1 MKKRL
6 IALFVGVLLLTL
18 LPVLAHAEEA
28 AGEPTRFIKWEFDES
43 TGTLTVTGSGD
54 MSNYSYPDDSGIQNL
69 PPWSAY
75 LSEIKTIILP
85 DGLWSI
91 GRDAFRNCTKLES
104 ITIPDSVR
112 EIRMHAF
119 KDCTSLKTIDF
130 GSGVEQIGHRAFD
143 GCTALKS
150 ITLPG
155 SGETVENEAFRNC
168 TAMTSATLEPGVKSI
183 NANVFRNCKKLTSIK
198 IGDGIEHI
206 GESAF
211 RNTGWWDAQPNGVL
225 YIDHC
230 LIGYKES
237 YPQNVVIRDGTKM
250 IADYALWGCTN
261 MTSVTIPDSV
271 EYIGKA
277 AFGTCR
283 GLTSLT
289 IPYGV
294 KSIGQG
300 AFGRVENVKTIVIPD
315 SVTFMGVAA
324 FQSCTA
330 LESFTLPNHLERIE
344 QMTFSGC
351 SALKTIVIPDSVTE
365 ICENAFSDCTS
376 LTSIT
381 IPETMTKIYEE
392 AFSGCTGLKSITVP
406 CELGLAGFNDCKS
419 IDTVHITK
427 GTGRMLNYS
436 TYSYKNTPWYWT
448 EADTVTVTLDEGI
461 EYIGSYTFYQCK
473 KLKTFSMPNSVT
485 AIGEKAFCNC
495 INLESIVISD
505 SMTDIG
511 WHAFEGCTGIK
522 SITVPCG
529 LERNTFNYCK
539 SVSSVHLTKGTGKMN
554 DYTDSYRNTP
564 WYGTEADTVTVWL
577 DEGIENIGAYAFY
590 QCDKLRSFTI
600 PNTVT
605 TIGDYAFSGCTNL
618 ESVAVPDSLT
628 SLGEGVFSAC
638 AALKSI
644 HIPDGVARI
653 EKSAFENC
661 TAFECIYLGSGMTF
675 VGDGAFKGCSALTD
689 VYYNGTETQRN
700 EKFPVDAIGMY
711 NDALKNATWHFI
723 WEGDRPV
730 NATVEFGAGVL
741 YKGTTPY
748 VIANGMAQTPELI
761 VKDENGATIGPLY
774 YDAVFSENTN
784 AGTAYVDV
792 TFKNGY
798 TGTAQGWFKI
808 YLPATTW
815 TKVEN
820 VKDGILIQWKPVEG
834 AAGYVIYRRAWSTT
848 TNGWT
853 RFERWWNV
861 TGTSWIDGT
870 DNHPVY
876 AGTRY
881 QYGVKA
887 YFARRTDPVSGAEI
901 GGNVNE
907 PSGNYNLGEVGPLK
921 TTVRI
926 STRVLESVTPGKQQ
940 MTVKWTPT
948 KYFTGIRVQY
958 ARDPYFT
965 VDCKE
970 DLVAF
975 KLDANGDAVSPVP
988 SEDVIKGLY
997 PGLTFYV
1004 RVCSYHIFEGTTYYG
1019 EWSNVL
1025 SCTVK

>member
-1 MKKRL
+1 
-6 IALFVGVLLLTL
+6 
-18 LPVLAHAEEA
+18 
-28 AGEPTRFIKWEFDES
+28 
-43 TGTLTVTGSGD
+43 
-54 MSNYSYPDDSGIQNL
+54 
-69 PPWSAY
+69 
-75 LSEIKTIILP
+75 
-85 DGLWSI
+85 
-91 GRDAFRNCTKLES
+91 
-104 ITIPDSVR
+104 
-112 EIRMHAF
+112 
-119 KDCTSLKTIDF
+119 
-130 GSGVEQIGHRAFD
+130 
-143 GCTALKS
+143 
-150 ITLPG
+150 
-155 SGETVENEAFRNC
+155 
-168 TAMTSATLEPGVKSI
+168 
-183 NANVFRNCKKLTSIK
+183 
-198 IGDGIEHI
+198 
-206 GESAF
+206 
-211 RNTGWWDAQPNGVL
+211 L

-230 LIGYKES
+230 LIGRKDT
-237 YPQNVVIRDGTKM
+237 YPKNLEIRDGTKI
-250 IADYALWGCTN
+250 IADLALWGCTD
-261 MTSVTIPDSV
+261 MTSVVIPDSV
-271 EYIGKA
+271 EYIGNA
-277 AFGTCR
+277 AFGQCK

-294 KSIGQG
+294 KCLGYE
-300 AFGRVENVKTIVIPD
+300 AFNRLERIKSVVIPD
-315 SVTFMGVAA
+315 SVTSMGYAA
-324 FQSCTA
+324 FQGCTA
-330 LESFTLPNHLERIE
+330 LESVTLPNNLEKIE
-344 QMTFSGC
+344 ERVFNEC
-351 SALKTIVIPDSVTE
+351 SSLKSIVIPDSVTE
-365 ICENAFSDCTS
+365 IGKKAFCNCTS
-376 LTSIT
+376 LKSIT
-381 IPETMTKIYEE
+381 IPETITSIGEE
-392 AFSGCTGLKSITVP
+392 AFSGCTGLTSITVP
-406 CELGLAGFNDCKS
+406 CGLGLAAFNNSKA
-419 IDTVHITK
+419 INAVHITK
-427 GTGRMLNYS
+427 GTGRMFDYPY
-436 TYSYKNTPWYWT
+436 YSYRNTPWYRT

-461 EYIGSYTFYQCK
+461 EYIG
-473 KLKTFSMPNSVT
+473 
-485 AIGEKAFCNC
+485 EKAFY
-495 INLESIVISD
+495 E
-505 SMTDIG
+505 
-511 WHAFEGCTGIK
+511 
-522 SITVPCG
+522 
-529 LERNTFNYCK
+529 
-539 SVSSVHLTKGTGKMN
+539 
-554 DYTDSYRNTP
+554 
-564 WYGTEADTVTVWL
+564 
-577 DEGIENIGAYAFY
+577 
-590 QCDKLRSFTI
+590 CDKLRSFTI
-600 PNTVT
+600 PNSVT
-605 TIGDYAFSGCTNL
+605 AIGDYAFSRCTNL
-618 ESVAVPDSLT
+618 GSIAIPDSVTDLGRYTFEGCTGLKSITLGRGFTTISHKVFGGCTGLT
-628 SLGEGVFSAC
+628 SIEIPDTVTSLSGFNGCTGLTSVTIPDSVRYIGQFAFLGCTGLKSVTIPDSVTTLGPDAFAAC
-638 AALKSI
+638 TALKSI
-644 HIPDGVARI
+644 TIPDSVTTMDNGVFGGCTSLKSIRIPDGVTRI
-653 EKSAFENC
+653 ELQAFHNC
-661 TAFECIYLGSGMTF
+661 TALEYIFFGSGMTY
-675 VGDGAFKGCSALTD
+675 VNDWAFQGCTALTD
-689 VYYNGTETQRN
+689 VYYNGTEAQRN
-700 EKFPVDAIGMY
+700 EKFPEYAMGWD

-723 WEGDRPV
+723 LEDERPV
-730 NATVEFGAGVL
+730 DASIAFGEGVL

-761 VKDENGATIGPLY
+761 VKDENGTPIGPLY

-792 TFKNGY
+792 TLKNGY
-798 TGTAQGWFKI
+798 TGTAQAWFKI

-820 VKDGILIQWKPVEG
+820 VKDGILIQWTPVEG

-1025 SCTVK
+1025 SCKVK

>member
-1 MKKRL
+1 MKRRL
-6 IALFVGVLLLTL
+6 TALFIGMLLLVM

-28 AGEPTRFIKWEFDES
+28 AGEPTRFLQWEFDES
-43 TGTLTVTGSGD
+43 TGTLTLTGSGD
-54 MSNYSYPDDSGIQNL
+54 MSNYSYLDDYGIQDL

-155 SGETVENEAFRNC
+155 SGETVEDEAFRNC

-250 IADYALWGCTN
+250 IADYALWGCIN

-344 QMTFSGC
+344 QRTFSGC

-406 CELGLAGFNDCKS
+406 CGLGLAGFNDCKS

-461 EYIGSYTFYQCK
+461 EYIG
-473 KLKTFSMPNSVT
+473 
-485 AIGEKAFCNC
+485 EKAFY
-495 INLESIVISD
+495 E
-505 SMTDIG
+505 
-511 WHAFEGCTGIK
+511 
-522 SITVPCG
+522 
-529 LERNTFNYCK
+529 
-539 SVSSVHLTKGTGKMN
+539 
-554 DYTDSYRNTP
+554 
-564 WYGTEADTVTVWL
+564 
-577 DEGIENIGAYAFY
+577 
-590 QCDKLRSFTI
+590 CDKLRSFTI
-600 PNTVT
+600 PNSVT
-605 TIGDYAFSGCTNL
+605 AIGDYAFSRCTNL
-618 ESVAVPDSLT
+618 GSIAIPDSVTDLGRYTFEGCTGLKSITLGRGFTTINHGVFGNCTGLT
-628 SLGEGVFSAC
+628 SIEIPDTVQNLNGFNGCTGLKSVTIPDSVRSIGQFAFSGCTGLLEVSISDSVTTLGPDAFSGCTALKSVTIPDSVTTMGNEVFGGC
-638 AALKSI
+638 TALKSI
-644 HIPDGVARI
+644 RIPDGITRI
-653 EKSAFENC
+653 ELNMFYNC
-661 TAFECIYLGSGMTF
+661 TSLEYIFFGSGMTY
-675 VGDGAFKGCSALTD
+675 VNDWAFHGCTALTD
-689 VYYNGTETQRN
+689 VYYNGTEAQRN
-700 EKFPVDAIGMY
+700 EKFPVNAIGKD

-723 WEGDRPV
+723 LEDERPI
-730 NATVEFGAGVL
+730 NATVEFGSGVL

-748 VIANGMAQTPELI
+748 VIANGKAQTPEII
-761 VKDENGATIGPLY
+761 VKDENGTVVGPLY

-792 TFKNGY
+792 ILKNGY
-798 TGTAQGWFKI
+798 TGTAQDWFKI

-820 VKDGILIQWKPVEG
+820 VSNGILIQWAPVEG

-870 DNHPVY
+870 DNHSVY

-926 STRVLESVTPGKQQ
+926 TSRVLNSVTAGSKR
-940 MTVKWTPT
+940 MTIKWTPT
-948 KYFTGIRVQY
+948 KYFTGIQVQY
-958 ARDPYFT
+958 AEDANFT
-965 VDCKE
+965 KNCKE
-970 DLVAF
+970 YKIAY
-975 KLDANGDAVSPVP
+975 KIDANGNTVSPVP
-988 SEDVIKGLY
+988 SEDTIKGLTSGKTY
-997 PGLTFYV
+997 YV
-1004 RVCSYHIFEGTTYYG
+1004 RICSYHLFEGTTYYG

>member
-6 IALFVGVLLLTL
+6 IALLIGVLLLTL
-18 LPVLAHAEEA
+18 LPVFAQAEEKVD
-28 AGEPTRFIKWEFDES
+28 EPTRFIKWEFDES
-43 TGTLTVTGSGD
+43 TGTLTLTGSGD
-54 MSNYSYPDDSGIQNL
+54 MSNYSYLDDYGIQNL

-91 GRDAFRNCTKLES
+91 GQDAFRNCTKLES

-119 KDCTSLKTIDF
+119 KDCTSLKTVDF
-130 GSGVEQIGHRAFD
+130 GSGVEQIGYRAFD

-155 SGETVENEAFRNC
+155 SGETIEDEAFRNC
-168 TAMTSATLEPGVKSI
+168 AAMTSATLEPGVKSI

-230 LIGYKES
+230 LIGYKGT
-237 YPQNVVIRDGTKM
+237 YPQNVVIRDGTRM
-250 IADYALWGCTN
+250 IADFALWGCTN
-261 MTSVTIPDSV
+261 MTLVTIPDSV

-300 AFGRVENVKTIVIPD
+300 AFERVENVKTIVIPD

-344 QMTFSGC
+344 QRTFSGC

-376 LTSIT
+376 LTSIA

-406 CELGLAGFNDCKS
+406 CGLWLAGFNDCKS

-427 GTGRMLNYS
+427 GTGRMS
-436 TYSYKNTPWYWT
+436 DYSYNSYRNTPWYRT

-461 EYIGSYTFYQCK
+461 EYIG
-473 KLKTFSMPNSVT
+473 
-485 AIGEKAFCNC
+485 EKAFY
-495 INLESIVISD
+495 E
-505 SMTDIG
+505 
-511 WHAFEGCTGIK
+511 
-522 SITVPCG
+522 
-529 LERNTFNYCK
+529 
-539 SVSSVHLTKGTGKMN
+539 
-554 DYTDSYRNTP
+554 
-564 WYGTEADTVTVWL
+564 
-577 DEGIENIGAYAFY
+577 
-590 QCDKLRSFTI
+590 CDKLRSFTI
-600 PNTVT
+600 PNSVT
-605 TIGDYAFSGCTNL
+605 AIGDYAFSGCTGL
-618 ESVAVPDSLT
+618 TSIEIPDSVTDLGRYTFEGCTGLKSLTLGRGFTTISHSVFGGCTGLTSIEIPDTVTSLSGFNGCTGLKSVTIPDSVRYIGQFAFSGCTGLQEVFIPDSVT
-628 SLGEGVFSAC
+628 SLGQNAFAAC
-638 AALKSI
+638 TALKSI
-644 HIPDGVARI
+644 TIPDSVTTMGNGVFAACTALKSIRIPDGVTRI
-653 EKSAFENC
+653 ERQAFYNC
-661 TAFECIYLGSGMTF
+661 TALEYIFFGSGMTY
-675 VGDGAFKGCSALTD
+675 VNDWAFQGCTALTD
-689 VYYNGTETQRN
+689 VYYNGTEAQRN
-700 EKFPVDAIGMY
+700 EKFPEYAMGRD

-723 WEGDRPV
+723 LEDERPV
-730 NATVEFGAGVL
+730 NATVAFGEGIL

-748 VIANGMAQTPELI
+748 VLANGMAQTPELI
-761 VKDENGATIGPLY
+761 IKDENGTTIGPLY

-798 TGTAQGWFKI
+798 SGTAQAWFKI

-815 TKVEN
+815 TNVEN
-820 VKDGILIQWKPVEG
+820 VQDGILIQWAPVEG
-834 AAGYVIYRRAWSTT
+834 AAGYVIYRRAWSTK

-853 RFERWWNV
+853 NFERWWNV
-861 TGTSWIDGT
+861 TGTEWIDGS
-870 DNHPVY
+870 DADHGVY
-876 AGTRY
+876 AGSRY

-887 YFARRTDPVSGAEI
+887 YFARRLDPIAGAEI

-926 STRVLESVTPGKQQ
+926 TTRELKSVEAGSKKLTA
-940 MTVKWTPT
+940 KWGPSRN
-948 KYFTGIRVQY
+948 FTGYELQY
-958 ARDPYFT
+958 AT
-965 VDCKE
+965 
-970 DLVAF
+970 
-975 KLDANGDAVSPVP
+975 DANFTKNVQTV
-988 SEDVIKGLY
+988 VIEQKDNIISSY
-997 PGLTFYV
+997 TVTGLTSGKTYYV
-1004 RVCSYHIFEGTTYYG
+1004 RVRSYHEFEGFNYKG

-1025 SCTVK
+1025 NCKVK

>member
-18 LPVLAHAEEA
+18 LPVYAQAEEKVD
-28 AGEPTRFIKWEFDES
+28 EPTRFIKWEFDES
-43 TGTLTVTGSGD
+43 TGTLTLTGSGD
-54 MSNYSYPDDSGIQNL
+54 MSNYSYLDDYGIQDL

-130 GSGVEQIGHRAFD
+130 GSGVEQIGYRAFD

-155 SGETVENEAFRNC
+155 SGETVEDEAFQNC
-168 TAMTSATLEPGVKSI
+168 AAMTSATLEPGVKSI

-230 LIGYKES
+230 LIGYKGS

-250 IADYALWGCTN
+250 IADYALWGCIN

-294 KSIGQG
+294 KSIGQY
-300 AFGRVENVKTIVIPD
+300 AFNRVENVKTIVIPD

-324 FQSCTA
+324 FQGCTA

-351 SALKTIVIPDSVTE
+351 SALKSIVIPDSVTE

-376 LTSIT
+376 LASIT
-381 IPETMTKIYEE
+381 IPETITSIGEE

-406 CELGLAGFNDCKS
+406 CGLGLAAFNDSKA
-419 IDTVHITK
+419 INAVHITK
-427 GTGRMLNYS
+427 GTGRMFDYPYN
-436 TYSYKNTPWYWT
+436 SYRNTPWYRT

-461 EYIGSYTFYQCK
+461 EYIG
-473 KLKTFSMPNSVT
+473 
-485 AIGEKAFCNC
+485 EKAFY
-495 INLESIVISD
+495 E
-505 SMTDIG
+505 
-511 WHAFEGCTGIK
+511 
-522 SITVPCG
+522 
-529 LERNTFNYCK
+529 
-539 SVSSVHLTKGTGKMN
+539 
-554 DYTDSYRNTP
+554 
-564 WYGTEADTVTVWL
+564 
-577 DEGIENIGAYAFY
+577 
-590 QCDKLRSFTI
+590 CDKLRSFTI
-600 PNTVT
+600 PNSVT
-605 TIGDYAFSGCTNL
+605 AIGDYAFSGCTGL
-618 ESVAVPDSLT
+618 TSIEIPDSVSDLGRYTFEGCTGLKSLTLGRGFTTISHSVFGGCTGLT
-628 SLGEGVFSAC
+628 SIEIPDTVTSLSGFNGCTGLTSVTIPDSVRYIGQFAFLGCTGLKSVTIPDSVTTLGPDAFAACTALTAITIPDSVTTMDNEVFGSC
-638 AALKSI
+638 TSLKSI
-644 HIPDGVARI
+644 RIPDGVTRI
-653 EKSAFENC
+653 ELHAFHNC
-661 TAFECIYLGSGMTF
+661 TALEYIIFGSGMTY
-675 VGDGAFKGCSALTD
+675 VNDWAFQGCTALTD
-689 VYYNGTETQRN
+689 VYYNGTEAQRN
-700 EKFPVDAIGMY
+700 EKFPDYAMGKD

-723 WEGDRPV
+723 LEDERPV
-730 NATVEFGAGVL
+730 DASIAFGEGVL

-748 VIANGMAQTPELI
+748 VLANGMAQAPELI
-761 VKDENGATIGPLY
+761 IKDENGTPIGPLY
-774 YDAVFSENTN
+774 YDAVFSENTLP
-784 AGTAYVDV
+784 GTAYVDV

-798 TGTAQGWFKI
+798 SGTAQGWFKI
-808 YLPATTW
+808 YLPATKKT
-815 TKVEN
+815 TVEN
-820 VKDGILIQWKPVEG
+820 VTEGIRITWAPVEG

-853 RFERWWNV
+853 SFERWWNV
-861 TGTSWIDGT
+861 TGTSWIDGS
-870 DNHPVY
+870 DQNHKVY

-887 YFARRTDPVSGAEI
+887 YFERRLDPIAGTEI
-901 GGNVNE
+901 GGNVND
-907 PSGNYNLGEVGPLK
+907 PSGNYNLGIVGPLK

-926 STRVLESVTPGKQQ
+926 TTRELKSVEAGSKKLTA
-940 MTVKWTPT
+940 KWGPSRN
-948 KYFTGIRVQY
+948 FTGYELQY
-958 ARDPYFT
+958 AT
-965 VDCKE
+965 
-970 DLVAF
+970 
-975 KLDANGDAVSPVP
+975 DANFTQNVRTVVIEQKDNIVSSYTVT
-988 SEDVIKGLY
+988 
-997 PGLTFYV
+997 GLTSGKTYYV
-1004 RVCSYHIFEGTTYYG
+1004 RVRSYHEFEGFNYKG
-1019 EWSNVL
+1019 EWSNML
-1025 SCTVK
+1025 SCKVK